1 MMQTVI
7 IAFILAVA
15 IGYAAWRIHQLWIKG
30 SNPCYGCDGCTL
42 KKQVCD
48 KKRDEKFGES
58 K

>member
-1 MMQTVI
+1 MMQTGI
-7 IAFILAVA
+7 IAVVLTVA
-15 IGYAAWRIHQLWIKG
+15 AGYVAWQVYQLWQKG
-30 SNPCYGCDGCTL
+30 SDPCYGCDGCTL